1 MSLSISENEGGGG
14 GVRKDKQNEEED
26 EEDEAHRPN
35 IWGQKYCKKKNT
47 AFHIFR
53 VISLDM
59 RAHMTTNM
67 EDVKL

>member
-1 MSLSISENEGGGG
+1 MSLTISENEGGGG

-26 EEDEAHRPN
+26 EEDEAHV
-35 IWGQKYCKKKNT
+35 
-47 AFHIFR
+47 FR
-53 VISLDM
+53 VNSLDM